1 MKKALKT
8 ARKFAD
14 HGQILV
20 AIDSNRKF
28 IWIQTIK
35 AYEQNVI
42 IRGYN
47 NFHLKRYI
55 NGLKPK
61 WSKLRIQDLK
71 EFVKRLNSIK
81 DGSKTSQ
88 MFLEKY
94 AELKVELNA
103 KNEDEFQDTIF
114 HFACCYGHSKM
125 VNLLLT
131 ESANL
136 NINLNARNEY
146 GHTAFHLA
154 CIFGRKDIVEIMI
167 RAVAS
172 C

>member
-94 AELKVELNA
+94 AELKVEPNA
-103 KNEDEFQDTIF
+103 K
-114 HFACCYGHSKM
+114 K
-125 VNLLLT
+125 
-131 ESANL
+131 
-136 NINLNARNEY
+136 
-146 GHTAFHLA
+146 
-154 CIFGRKDIVEIMI
+154 
-167 RAVAS
+167 
-172 C
+172 